1 MIRPFAAGNTKIL
14 RLFGT
19 MHKST
24 RKKAKDVQDM
34 VAAHYEAGRQDRC
47 KRAIYRNYVSKAYQ
61 ISEQT
66 FWRYVAMD
74 VEAPQPSKEEEDKRQ
89 LKLFE

>member
-1 MIRPFAAGNTKIL
+1 
-14 RLFGT
+14 

-47 KRAIYRNYVSKAYQ
+47 KRAIFRNYVSKAYQ

-66 FWRYVAMD
+66 FWRYVTMD
-74 VEAPQPSKEEEDKRQ
+74 VTSTGSVTEEEDVRQ

>member
-1 MIRPFAAGNTKIL
+1 
-14 RLFGT
+14 
-19 MHKST
+19 
-24 RKKAKDVQDM
+24 M

-47 KRAIYRNYVSKAYQ
+47 KRAIFRNYVSKAYQ

-74 VEAPQPSKEEEDKRQ
+74 VTSTSSVTATGSVTEEEDVRQ

>member
-1 MIRPFAAGNTKIL
+1 
-14 RLFGT
+14 

-74 VEAPQPSKEEEDKRQ
+74 VDVDDPEKKEEDKRQ

>member
-1 MIRPFAAGNTKIL
+1 
-14 RLFGT
+14 

-47 KRAIYRNYVSKAYQ
+47 KRAIFRNYVSKAYQ

-74 VEAPQPSKEEEDKRQ
+74 VTSTSSVTATGSVTEEEDVRQ

>member
-1 MIRPFAAGNTKIL
+1 
-14 RLFGT
+14 

-47 KRAIYRNYVSKAYQ
+47 KRAIFRNYVSKAYQ

-74 VEAPQPSKEEEDKRQ
+74 VTSTSSVTEEEDVRQ

>member
-1 MIRPFAAGNTKIL
+1 
-14 RLFGT
+14 

-74 VEAPQPSKEEEDKRQ
+74 VTSTGSVTEEEDVRQ

>member
-1 MIRPFAAGNTKIL
+1 
-14 RLFGT
+14 

-47 KRAIYRNYVSKAYQ
+47 KRAIFRNYVSKAYQ

-66 FWRYVAMD
+66 FWRYVTMD
-74 VEAPQPSKEEEDKRQ
+74 VTSTSSVTDEEDKQQ
-89 LKLFE
+89 LKLF

>member
-1 MIRPFAAGNTKIL
+1 
-14 RLFGT
+14 

-47 KRAIYRNYVSKAYQ
+47 KRAIFRNYVSKAYQ

-66 FWRYVAMD
+66 FWRYVTMD
-74 VEAPQPSKEEEDKRQ
+74 VTSTGSLTEEEDVRQ

>member
-1 MIRPFAAGNTKIL
+1 
-14 RLFGT
+14 

-74 VEAPQPSKEEEDKRQ
+74 VTSTSSVTEEEDVRQ